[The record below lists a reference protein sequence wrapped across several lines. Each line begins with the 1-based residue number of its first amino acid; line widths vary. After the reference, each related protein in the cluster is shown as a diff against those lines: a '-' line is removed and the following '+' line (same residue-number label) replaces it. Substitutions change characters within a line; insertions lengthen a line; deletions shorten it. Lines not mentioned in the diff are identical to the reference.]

1 MKEQIFDTYAQKIA
15 ELFNL
20 KVEDLFVK
28 SKKRDIVDARQL
40 LYYACSK
47 RPMRVVYIQEFMKRN
62 GYDIGHTSI
71 LHGISVA
78 AEKPSPTGTTRR
90 LSKVSTNDTR
100 RAVY

>member
-1 MKEQIFDTYAQKIA
+1 MKQEIFDSYAQKIA
-15 ELFNL
+15 EVFNL

-28 SKKRDIVDARQL
+28 SKKRDVVDARQL

-47 RPMRVVYIQEFMKRN
+47 SRMRVVYIQEFMKRN

-78 AEKPSPTGTTRR
+78 AERAKSDKDYK
-90 LSKVSTNDTR
+90 KVVKSLDK
-100 RAVY
+100 